1 MKVILE
7 PIGKIVDAR
16 KYEDLLK
23 VCRKAGI
30 NILSECGGI
39 GVCGKCKIIIK
50 DQEFVSKHTGVEK
63 HHFSKEEIN
72 EGYRLA
78 CQTKVL
84 FTEGILKIIIPKE
97 SISEKRKIQSIGFE
111 REIQIEPLIKK
122 IHLILDKPS
131 LFDLRSDSQR
141 IIDSIMK
148 KYNIHN
154 LEINFDIL
162 KDIPNLLREYDWN
175 VTAILW
181 NNKIIDIEKGDTSKL
196 MYGLA
201 IDIGTSKIVC
211 QLIDLINGETV
222 NIAFEEN
229 PQIPYGE
236 DIMSRITYVITKENG
251 LKELSSLVKESI
263 NKLIEKLCLEKN
275 INPNNIYEAVIVGN
289 TAMHH
294 IFLGIQPKYLAL
306 APYVPVISESINIS
320 SKKIGLNI
328 NKNANIH
335 VLPVIGGFVGA
346 DAVADVL
353 ATGIYELDE
362 MCLLIDIGTN
372 SEVFIGNKNG
382 ILAASCASGPA
393 FEGMQIKYGMK
404 AISGAIEEFS
414 IKNNGEVI
422 YKTIDNLKPIGI
434 CGSGA
439 VDIVAELFI
448 NGFIDNRGRFIDI
461 KNPRIIKTD
470 KGYAYIIAWKNET
483 AINEDITFSQEDINA
498 IQLAKSAIHTAC
510 VLLMKKMN
518 INEED
523 IDKLFIAG
531 AFGNYLNPINSIN
544 IGLIPDI
551 PIERISFVGN
561 TAISGAKI
569 CLLSK
574 KMREEASF
582 ITKKIKFIELA
593 TDPEF
598 PKELA
603 NSMYLPYKDL
613 SKYRS
618 VEERL
623 KNRKV
628 TNF

>member
-1 MKVILE
+1 MKIILE

-39 GVCGKCKIIIK
+39 GVCGKCRIIIK
-50 DQEFVSKHTGVEK
+50 DQKFVSKHTEAEK

-111 REIQIEPLIKK
+111 REIQIEPLIRK

-154 LEINFDIL
+154 LEMNFDIL
-162 KDIPNLLREYDWN
+162 KDIPNLLRECDWN

-181 NNKIIDIEKGDTSKL
+181 NNKIIDIEKGDTSRL
-196 MYGLA
+196 IYGLA

-222 NIAFEEN
+222 NIASDEN

-236 DIMSRITYVITKENG
+236 DIMSRITYIITKENG
-251 LKELSSLVKESI
+251 LKELSSLIKKTI
-263 NKLIEKLCLEKN
+263 NKLIEKICLEKN
-275 INPNNIYEAVIVGN
+275 INNENIYEAVIVGN

-294 IFLGIQPKYLAL
+294 IFLEIQPKYLAL
-306 APYVPVISESINIS
+306 APYVPVISESINVPA
-320 SKKIGLNI
+320 KKIGLNI

-404 AISGAIEEFS
+404 AISGAIEEVS
-414 IKNNGEVI
+414 IKNNGDVI

-439 VDIVAELFI
+439 IDIVAELFI
-448 NGFIDNRGRFIDI
+448 NGFIDNRGRFINI
-461 KNPRIIKTD
+461 KNPRIVKTD
-470 KGYAYIIAWKNET
+470 KGYAYVIAWKNET
-483 AINEDITFSQEDINA
+483 AINEDIIFSQEDINA

-510 VLLMKKMN
+510 MLLMKKMN

-603 NSMYLPYKDL
+603 NSCLLYTSPSPRD
-613 SKYRS
+613 
-618 VEERL
+618 
-623 KNRKV
+623 
-628 TNF
+628 

>member
-1 MKVILE
+1 MKIILE

-39 GVCGKCKIIIK
+39 GVCGKCRIIIK
-50 DQEFVSKHTGVEK
+50 DQKFVSKHTEAEK

-111 REIQIEPLIKK
+111 REIQIEPLIRK

-162 KDIPNLLREYDWN
+162 KDIPNLLRECDWN

-181 NNKIIDIEKGDTSKL
+181 NNKIIDIEKGDTSRL
-196 MYGLA
+196 IYGLA

-222 NIAFEEN
+222 NIASDEN

-236 DIMSRITYVITKENG
+236 DIMSRITYIITKENG
-251 LKELSSLVKESI
+251 LKELSSLIKKTI
-263 NKLIEKLCLEKN
+263 NKLIEKICLEKN
-275 INPNNIYEAVIVGN
+275 INNENIYEAVIVGN

-294 IFLGIQPKYLAL
+294 IFLEIQPKYLAL
-306 APYVPVISESINIS
+306 APYVPVISESINVPA
-320 SKKIGLNI
+320 KKIGLNI

-404 AISGAIEEFS
+404 AISGAIEEVS
-414 IKNNGEVI
+414 IKNNGDVI

-439 VDIVAELFI
+439 IDIVAELFI
-448 NGFIDNRGRFIDI
+448 NGFIDNRGRFINI
-461 KNPRIIKTD
+461 KNPRIVKTD
-470 KGYAYIIAWKNET
+470 KGYAYVIAWKNET
-483 AINEDITFSQEDINA
+483 AINEDIIFSQEDINA

-510 VLLMKKMN
+510 MLLMKKMN

-623 KNRKV
+623 KNRKI

>member
-1 MKVILE
+1 MKIILE

-39 GVCGKCKIIIK
+39 GVCGKCRIIIK
-50 DQEFVSKHTGVEK
+50 DQKFVSKHTEAEK

-111 REIQIEPLIKK
+111 REIQIEPLIRK

-162 KDIPNLLREYDWN
+162 KDIPNLLRECDWN

-181 NNKIIDIEKGDTSKL
+181 NNKIIDIEKGDTSRL
-196 MYGLA
+196 IYGLA

-222 NIAFEEN
+222 NIASDEN

-236 DIMSRITYVITKENG
+236 DIMSRITYIITKENG
-251 LKELSSLVKESI
+251 LKELSSLIKKTI
-263 NKLIEKLCLEKN
+263 NKLIEKICLEKN
-275 INPNNIYEAVIVGN
+275 INNENIYEAVIVGN

-294 IFLGIQPKYLAL
+294 IFLEIQPKYLAL
-306 APYVPVISESINIS
+306 APYVPVISESINVPA
-320 SKKIGLNI
+320 KKIGLNI

-414 IKNNGEVI
+414 IKPNGEVI

-448 NGFIDNRGRFIDI
+448 NGFIDNRGRFINT

-470 KGYAYIIAWKNET
+470 KGYAYVIAWKNET
-483 AINEDITFSQEDINA
+483 AINEDIIFSQEDINA

-510 VLLMKKMN
+510 MLLMKKMN

-623 KNRKV
+623 KNRKI

>member
-1 MKVILE
+1 MKIILE

-39 GVCGKCKIIIK
+39 GVCGKCRIIIK
-50 DQEFVSKHTGVEK
+50 DQKFVSKHTEAEK

-111 REIQIEPLIKK
+111 REIQIEPLIRK

-162 KDIPNLLREYDWN
+162 KDIPNLLRECDWN

-181 NNKIIDIEKGDTSKL
+181 NNKIIDIEKGDTSRL
-196 MYGLA
+196 IYGLA

-222 NIAFEEN
+222 NIASDEN

-236 DIMSRITYVITKENG
+236 DIMSRITYIITKENG
-251 LKELSSLVKESI
+251 LKELSSLIKKTI
-263 NKLIEKLCLEKN
+263 NKLIEKICLEKN
-275 INPNNIYEAVIVGN
+275 INNENIYEAVIVGN

-294 IFLGIQPKYLAL
+294 IFLEIQPKYLAL
-306 APYVPVISESINIS
+306 APYVPVISESINVPA
-320 SKKIGLNI
+320 KKIGLNI

-404 AISGAIEEFS
+404 AISGAIEEVS
-414 IKNNGEVI
+414 IKNNGDVI

-439 VDIVAELFI
+439 IDIVAELFI
-448 NGFIDNRGRFIDI
+448 NGFIDNRGRFINI
-461 KNPRIIKTD
+461 KNPRIVKTD
-470 KGYAYIIAWKNET
+470 KGYAYVIAWKNET
-483 AINEDITFSQEDINA
+483 AINEDIIFSQEDINA

-510 VLLMKKMN
+510 MLLMKKMN

-618 VEERL
+618 VEGRL
-623 KNRKV
+623 KNRKI

>member
-1 MKVILE
+1 MKIVLE

-23 VCRKAGI
+23 VCHRAGI

-39 GVCGKCKIIIK
+39 GVCGKCRIIIK
-50 DQEFVSKHTGVEK
+50 NQEFVSKHTEAEK

-84 FTEGILKIIIPKE
+84 SIDGILKIIIPKE
-97 SISEKRKIQSIGFE
+97 SISKKRRIQSIGFE
-111 REIQIEPLIKK
+111 RKIQIDPLIRK

-131 LFDLRSDSQR
+131 LYDLRSDSQR
-141 IIDSIMK
+141 IIDSIIE
-148 KYNIHN
+148 KYKIHN
-154 LEINFDIL
+154 LGIDFDIL
-162 KDIPNLLREYDWN
+162 GNIPNLLRECDWD
-175 VTAILW
+175 VTAVLW
-181 NNKIIDIEKGDTSKL
+181 NNKIIGIEKGDTSKS

-211 QLIDLINGETV
+211 QLIDLINGETID
-222 NIAFEEN
+222 IAFDEN

-236 DIMSRITYVITKENG
+236 DIMSRITYIITNENG
-251 LKELSSLVKESI
+251 LKELSSLVKKSI
-263 NKLIEKLCLEKN
+263 NKLIEKICLEKN
-275 INPNNIYEAVIVGN
+275 IDHENIYEAVIVGN

-294 IFLGIQPKYLAL
+294 IFLEIQPKYLAL
-306 APYVPVISESINIS
+306 APYVPAISESINIS

-335 VLPVIGGFVGA
+335 ILPVIGGFVGA

-353 ATGIYELDE
+353 ATGIHELDE
-362 MCLLIDIGTN
+362 ICLLIDIGTN
-372 SEVFIGNKNG
+372 SEVFLGNKNG

-404 AISGAIEEFS
+404 AISGAIEEVL
-414 IKNNGEVI
+414 IKANGDVI

-439 VDIVAELFI
+439 IDIVAELFI
-448 NGFIDNRGRFIDI
+448 NGFIDNRGRFINI
-461 KNPRIIKTD
+461 ENPRIIKTE

-483 AINEDITFSQEDINA
+483 AINEDIFFSQEDINA

-518 INEED
+518 IKEED

-531 AFGNYLNPINSIN
+531 AFGNYLNPISSIN

-561 TAISGAKI
+561 TAISGAKM

-574 KMREEASF
+574 KMREEVSL

-593 TDPEF
+593 IDPEF

-603 NSMYLPYKDL
+603 NSMYIPYKDL
-613 SKYRS
+613 SKYPS
-618 VEERL
+618 VKEKI
-623 KNRKV
+623 KNKK
-628 TNF
+628 

>member
-1 MKVILE
+1 MKIIIE
-7 PIGKIVDAR
+7 PIGKIVEAK

-23 VCRKAGI
+23 ICHRAGI

-50 DQEFVSKHTGVEK
+50 DQEYVSKLNEAEK
-63 HHFSKEEIN
+63 KHFSQEEIN
-72 EGYRLA
+72 KGYRLA

-84 FTEGILKIIIPKE
+84 HINEILKIIIPKE
-97 SISEKRKIQSIGFE
+97 SISEKRRIQTLGFE
-111 REIQIEPLIKK
+111 KEISINPLIKK
-122 IHLILDKPS
+122 FYLNLDKPS
-131 LFDLRSDSQR
+131 LFDLRSDYKR
-141 IIDSIMK
+141 IIDFIIE
-148 KYNIHN
+148 KYK
-154 LEINFDIL
+154 INDLKIKFDIL
-162 KDIPNLLREYDWN
+162 NNVSNILRESDWN
-175 VTAILW
+175 VTAVLW
-181 NNKIIDIEKGDTSKL
+181 DNDIISIEKDDTSKL

-211 QLIDLINGETV
+211 QLVNLINGETI
-222 NIAFEEN
+222 NIASEEN

-236 DIMSRITYVITKENG
+236 DIMSRITYIITKEDG

-275 INPNNIYEAVIVGN
+275 IDHKNIYEAVIVGN

-306 APYVPVISESINIS
+306 APYVPVISESINIPA
-320 SKKIGLNI
+320 KKIGLNI
-328 NKNANIH
+328 NENANIH

-414 IKNNGEVI
+414 IKPNGEVI

-448 NGFIDNRGRFIDI
+448 NGFIDNRGRFINT

-470 KGYAYIIAWKNET
+470 KGYAYVIAWKNET
-483 AINEDITFSQEDINA
+483 AINEDIIFSQEDINA

-510 VLLMKKMN
+510 MLLMKKMN

-618 VEERL
+618 VEEKI
-623 KNRKV
+623 KNKK
-628 TNF
+628 